1 MGWQVTA
8 TTIHCD
14 LVSDFAVLMA
24 YGDGTT
30 KCAYFN
36 RWSTHKEGK
45 KRLENCKGS
54 ECPKLSEFKE
64 RAFSM

>member
-8 TTIHCD
+8 TTIRCD
-14 LVSDFAVLMA
+14 CVDDFAVLMV

-36 RWSTHKEGK
+36 RWSARKEGK
-45 KRLENCKGS
+45 KRLRSCKGS
-54 ECPKLSEFKE
+54 ECPRLIEFKE
-64 RAFSM
+64 HAFSM